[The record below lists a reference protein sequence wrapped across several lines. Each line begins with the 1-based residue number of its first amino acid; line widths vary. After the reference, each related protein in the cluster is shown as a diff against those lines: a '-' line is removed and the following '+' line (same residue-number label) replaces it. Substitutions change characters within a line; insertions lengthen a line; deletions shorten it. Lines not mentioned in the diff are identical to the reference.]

1 LLGLAELWGCVTGL
15 GRYPA
20 ARRAAARVAA
30 DHPIERAPHE

>member
-1 LLGLAELWGCVTGL
+1 VTGL

-30 DHPIERAPHE
+30 DHPIERVP